1 VIDGKETTMKRSLL
15 LFIFI
20 GACFYPVSSAKA
32 QPPTE
37 VSVEDVK
44 NMTDQKALAEVAKT
58 AKVFET
64 RLEAACRIHDAAM
77 LSDILKQ
84 DTAGEL
90 RRALEKL
97 PWRITGEI
105 WVTNFAY
112 PEGTPAAT
120 EIFFIPYVDGAP
132 RIDKFNGKILNP
144 SAGTVKGQF
153 IIELVP
159 NTIAP
164 TDTNKLAVGQEFTLG
179 SRRMSGRRLPDGT
192 FAMDVSPIYN
202 LDRVEVLFKVQGFTR
217 TVEVGRITT
226 RN

>member
-1 VIDGKETTMKRSLL
+1 MKRSLL

-20 GACFYPVSSAKA
+20 WAFYPAASAKA

-44 NMTDQKALAEVAKT
+44 NMSDQKALAEVART

-64 RLEAACRIHDAAM
+64 RLEAARRIHDAAV
-77 LSDILKQ
+77 LSEVLKQ

-90 RRALEKL
+90 RAALEKL

-120 EIFFIPYVDGAP
+120 EIFFIPYVGGAP
-132 RIDKFNGKILNP
+132 RIEKFNGKILNP
-144 SAGTVKGQF
+144 SAGTVKGRF
-153 IIELVP
+153 MIELVP
-159 NTIAP
+159 STIAP
-164 TDTNKLAVGQEFTLG
+164 TVTNKLDVGQQFTLG
-179 SRRMSGRRLPDGT
+179 TRRMIGRRLPDGT
-192 FAMDVSPIYN
+192 FAMEVSPIYN
-202 LDRVEVLFKVQGFTR
+202 LNRVEVLFKVQGFTR
-217 TVEVGRITT
+217 TVDVGRITT